1 MKKTDRSTSAQLD
14 FSAMQLPALQ
24 LRAQRLA
31 AGAMLCCAATL
42 VALPLPALAQESA
55 NAAALSFVNADIESV
70 IKAIGHY
77 TGMTFI
83 IDPRVKGTLTLVS
96 EKSLSKTEAFG
107 LLTSTLR
114 LQGFAVV
121 TSGDGYAKV
130 VPEAEAKLQSSPTQV
145 GGVRSS
151 KATGDQIAT
160 QVFYLSYESAA
171 NLTAVLRPLI
181 SPNNSIMANPGNNT
195 LVVTDYADNLRRLA
209 RIIAA
214 LDAPV
219 AADLDVVPIRNAIA
233 SDIATLVTRLME
245 PAAGGDSGRV
255 TVLADPRTNSVVIRA
270 PSQARASL
278 AKSLIARL
286 DQESS
291 SKGNIHVVYLKNAEA
306 TRVAQTLRA
315 VVSQDS
321 SALQVQQGTQGS
333 SITSGTGSQGGQ
345 GGQGGLGGQQG
356 LQGGNGL
363 GGSGS
368 TFGQQGQQGQQGAGG
383 GQGSGFIQ
391 ADAST
396 NSLII
401 TASDAVYR
409 NLRSVIDQLDVR
421 RAQVYIEALVVEVSS
436 NKASEFGVQWVG
448 ATGDSDSKYRFG
460 GLQNFTGGGS
470 NSSIVNLALAASQAT
485 SGGGSGTS
493 VPTLPS
499 GLSFGLFRQVGGEL
513 GLGAVARALEN
524 DGNANILSTPNMI
537 TLDNELATIK
547 VGQNVPIITGSFA
560 TNSTT
565 GGGNPFQT
573 VDRQDVGL
581 LLRVRPQISEGGTI
595 KMAIY
600 HENSSVDAST
610 RNAESGLTTNV
621 RAIESNVLAD
631 DGQIIVLGGLIED
644 SEGDGEE
651 KVRGLGDIPVI
662 GNLFKYRT
670 RSRVKTNLMVFLR
683 PVVVRSKE
691 ASNSIAMDRYDY
703 MRAAGAAAKPESSAL
718 LRDLGAP
725 QLPPLVNGQ
734 PPAGGGMATV
744 PQQRQ
749 PAPNAAPGA
758 SLDGAASRHQ
768 GTMGAPQG
776 TQQGTMPGA
785 GVSESGSAVDPASQF
800 RPVTQPNPGL
810 NPSLNP
816 SLNR

>member
-1 MKKTDRSTSAQLD
+1 MKKTNRTTSAPL
-14 FSAMQLPALQ
+14 QLPAV
-24 LRAQRLA
+24 RRLA
-31 AGAMLCCAATL
+31 AGAMLCCAVTTL
-42 VALPLPALAQESA
+42 ALPLPAWAQESA

-96 EKSLSKTEAFG
+96 EKSLSKTQAFG
-107 LLTSTLR
+107 LLTSALR

-145 GGVRSS
+145 GGVRASR
-151 KATGDQIAT
+151 ATGDQIAT

-195 LVVTDYADNLRRLA
+195 LVITDYADNLRRLA

-219 AADLDVVPIRNAIA
+219 AAELDVVPIRNAIA
-233 SDIATLVTRLME
+233 SDVAQLVSRLME

-255 TVLADPRTNSVVIRA
+255 TVLADPRTNSVVVRA
-270 PSQARASL
+270 PSQARANL

-291 SKGNIHVVYLKNAEA
+291 AQGNIHVVYLKNADA
-306 TRVAQTLRA
+306 SRVAQTLRA
-315 VVSQDS
+315 VVSQDA
-321 SALQVQQGTQGS
+321 SAVPVQQQGTSGS
-333 SITSGTGSQGGQ
+333 SITSATGSQQGQ
-345 GGQGGLGGQQG
+345 GSGGLGGQQG
-356 LQGGNGL
+356 QQSSTGMGGTGN
-363 GGSGS
+363 
-368 TFGQQGQQGQQGAGG
+368 TFGQQSQLTAGGAGG

-401 TASDAVYR
+401 TAPDAVYR
-409 NLRSVIDQLDVR
+409 NLRAVIDQLDVR
-421 RAQVYIEALVVEVSS
+421 RAQVYIEALVVEVTS

-448 ATGDSDSKYRFG
+448 ATGDADSKYRFG

-470 NSSIVNLALAASQAT
+470 NNSIVNLALAASQGSSAT
-485 SGGGSGTS
+485 SAPSL
-493 VPTLPS
+493 PT
-499 GLSFGLFRQVGGEL
+499 GMTFGLFRQVGGEL
-513 GLGAVARALEN
+513 GLGAVARALET

-547 VGQNVPIITGSFA
+547 VGQNVPIITGSYA
-560 TNSTT
+560 TNTTT

-581 LLRVRPQISEGGTI
+581 LLKVRPQISEGGTI

-610 RNAESGLTTNV
+610 RNAASGLTTNV

-644 SEGDGEE
+644 TEGDGEE
-651 KVRGLGDIPVI
+651 KVRGLGDIPI
-662 GNLFKYRT
+662 LGNLFKYRT
-670 RSRVKTNLMVFLR
+670 RTRNKTNLMVFLR
-683 PVVVRSKE
+683 PVVVRSKD
-691 ASNSIAMDRYDY
+691 ASNSIAMDRYEY
-703 MRAAGAAAKPESSAL
+703 MRAAGAAGQPQSSPL

-725 QLPPLVNGQ
+725 LLPPLAGGQ
-734 PPAGGGMATV
+734 PPSGGNMATV
-744 PQQRQ
+744 PVQ
-749 PAPNAAPGA
+749 PQLPAQAAPGA
-758 SLDGAASRHQ
+758 SLDGAARPGTAPASR
-768 GTMGAPQG
+768 
-776 TQQGTMPGA
+776 MPGA
-785 GVSESGSAVDPASQF
+785 ALPVSPAAGTVPGATVSEQGSGVVPAVAPASQF
-800 RPVTQPNPGL
+800 RPRSAGQ
-810 NPSLNP
+810 
-816 SLNR
+816 

>member
-1 MKKTDRSTSAQLD
+1 MNKTNRTTSAHLD
-14 FSAMQLPALQ
+14 LSTRRARPT
-24 LRAQRLA
+24 LRRLA
-31 AGAMLCCAATL
+31 AGAMLCCAATTL
-42 VALPLPALAQESA
+42 ALPLPALAQESA

-96 EKSLSKTEAFG
+96 EKSLSKTQAFG
-107 LLTSTLR
+107 LLTSALR

-145 GGVRSS
+145 GGVRAS

-195 LVVTDYADNLRRLA
+195 LVITDYADNLRRLA

-219 AADLDVVPIRNAIA
+219 AAELDVIPVRNAIA
-233 SDIATLVTRLME
+233 SDVAQLVSRLME

-255 TVLADPRTNSVVIRA
+255 TVLADPRTNSVVVRA
-270 PSQARASL
+270 PSQARANL

-286 DQESS
+286 DQQSS
-291 SKGNIHVVYLKNAEA
+291 AQGNIHVVYLKNADA
-306 TRVAQTLRA
+306 SRVAQTLRA
-315 VVSQDS
+315 VVSQDA
-321 SALQVQQGTQGS
+321 SAVPVQQQGTSGS
-333 SITSGTGSQGGQ
+333 SITSATGSQNNSNS
-345 GGQGGLGGQQG
+345 GLGGQQG
-356 LQGGNGL
+356 QQSSTGMGGTGN
-363 GGSGS
+363 
-368 TFGQQGQQGQQGAGG
+368 TFGQQSQLTAQGAGG

-401 TASDAVYR
+401 TAPDAVYR
-409 NLRSVIDQLDVR
+409 NLRAVIDQLDVR
-421 RAQVYIEALVVEVSS
+421 RAQVYIEALVVEVTS

-448 ATGDSDSKYRFG
+448 ASGDSDSKYRVG
-460 GLQNFTGGGS
+460 GLQNFSGGGS
-470 NSSIVNLALAASQAT
+470 SNSIVNLALAASQGT
-485 SGGGSGTS
+485 SGTS
-493 VPTLPS
+493 VPSLPS
-499 GLSFGLFRQVGGEL
+499 GLTFGLFRQVGGEL
-513 GLGAVARALEN
+513 GLGAVARALET

-547 VGQNVPIITGSFA
+547 VGQNVPIITGSYA
-560 TNSTT
+560 TNTTT

-581 LLRVRPQISEGGTI
+581 LLKVRPQISEGGTI

-610 RNAESGLTTNV
+610 RNAASGLTTNV

-644 SEGDGEE
+644 TEGDGEE
-651 KVRGLGDIPVI
+651 KVRGLGDIPVL

-670 RSRVKTNLMVFLR
+670 RTRNKTNLMVFLR
-683 PVVVRSKE
+683 PVVVRSKD
-691 ASNSIAMDRYDY
+691 ASNSIAMDRYEY
-703 MRAAGAAAKPESSAL
+703 MRAAGAAGQPESSAL

-725 QLPPLVNGQ
+725 LLPPLTGGQ
-734 PPAGGGMATV
+734 PPAGGNMATV
-744 PQQRQ
+744 PVQAQ
-749 PAPNAAPGA
+749 PPVQAVPGA
-758 SLDGAASRHQ
+758 SLDGAARP
-768 GTMGAPQG
+768 GTGAPG
-776 TQQGTMPGA
+776 ARTPGAGMPGA
-785 GVSESGSAVDPASQF
+785 SFPGGIAPATTPAAGTVPGAAVSEQGPANVPASQS
-800 RPVTQPNPGL
+800 RPL
-810 NPSLNP
+810 NSGQ
-816 SLNR
+816 

>member
-1 MKKTDRSTSAQLD
+1 MKKTDRSTFAPLDLSAL
-14 FSAMQLPALQ
+14 QLPALQ

-31 AGAMLCCAATL
+31 ASAMLCCAATL

-96 EKSLSKTEAFG
+96 EKPLSKSEAFG

-195 LVVTDYADNLRRLA
+195 LVITDYADNLRRLA

-270 PSQARASL
+270 PSQARANL

-333 SITSGTGSQGGQ
+333 SITSGTGSQAGQ
-345 GGQGGLGGQQG
+345 GGQGGLGGGQQG
-356 LQGGNGL
+356 LQGGTSI
-363 GGSGS
+363 GGASN
-368 TFGQQGQQGQQGAGG
+368 TFGQQGQQGAQGSGG

-401 TASDAVYR
+401 TAPDAVYR

-421 RAQVYIEALVVEVSS
+421 RAQVYIEALVVEVTS

-460 GLQNFTGGGS
+460 GLQNFNGGGS
-470 NSSIVNLALAASQAT
+470 GNSIVNLALAAAQGTSATNGT
-485 SGGGSGTS
+485 SGLTGL
-493 VPTLPS
+493 PT
-499 GLSFGLFRQVGGEL
+499 GLTFGLFRQVGGEL
-513 GLGAVARALEN
+513 GLGAVARALES

-670 RSRVKTNLMVFLR
+670 RSRSKTNLMVFLR

-703 MRAAGAAAKPESSAL
+703 MRAAGAAAQPESSAL

-725 QLPPLVNGQ
+725 QLPPLVDGQ
-734 PPAGGGMATV
+734 PPIGGGMATV
-744 PQQRQ
+744 PVQRQ

-758 SLDGAASRHQ
+758 SNDGAASHHQ
-768 GTMGAPQG
+768 GTAPG
-776 TQQGTMPGA
+776 TAPGA
-785 GVSESGSAVDPASQF
+785 GVSEPRSGAVMPGAAVPSAPS
-800 RPVTQPNPGL
+800 RPVQQTN
-810 NPSLNP
+810 
-816 SLNR
+816 

>member
-1 MKKTDRSTSAQLD
+1 MKKSNPTHSRSLSPVQI
-14 FSAMQLPALQ
+14 PAL
-24 LRAQRLA
+24 RRLA
-31 AGAMLCCAATL
+31 AGAMLCCAAASSLTL
-42 VALPLPALAQESA
+42 ALPALAQESA

-96 EKSLSKTEAFG
+96 EKSLSKTQAFG
-107 LLTSTLR
+107 LLTSALR

-145 GGVRSS
+145 GGVRAS

-195 LVVTDYADNLRRLA
+195 LVITDYADNLRRLA

-219 AADLDVVPIRNAIA
+219 AAELDVIPIRNAIA
-233 SDIATLVTRLME
+233 SDIAQLVSRLME

-255 TVLADPRTNSVVIRA
+255 TVLADPRTNSLVVRA
-270 PSQARASL
+270 PSQARGNL
-278 AKSLIARL
+278 AKNLIARL

-291 SKGNIHVVYLKNAEA
+291 SKGNIHVVYLKNADA
-306 TRVAQTLRA
+306 SRVAQTLRA

-321 SALQVQQGTQGS
+321 SAVPVQQQGTSGS
-333 SITSGTGSQGGQ
+333 SITSATGSQQGQ
-345 GGQGGLGGQQG
+345 NGSGGLGGQQG
-356 LQGGNGL
+356 QQSSTGMGGTGN
-363 GGSGS
+363 
-368 TFGQQGQQGQQGAGG
+368 TFGQQSQLTANGAGG

-401 TASDAVYR
+401 TAPDAIYR

-421 RAQVYIEALVVEVSS
+421 RAQVYIEALVVEVNS
-436 NKASEFGVQWVG
+436 NKASEFGVQWIG

-460 GLQNFTGGGS
+460 GVQNYSGGGTS
-470 NSSIVNLALAASQAT
+470 NSIVNLALAASQGSTAT
-485 SGGGSGTS
+485 SAPSI
-493 VPTLPS
+493 PT
-499 GLSFGLFRQVGGEL
+499 GLTFGLFRQVGGEL
-513 GLGAVARALEN
+513 GLGAVARALES

-547 VGQNVPIITGSFA
+547 VGQNVPIITGSY
-560 TNSTT
+560 TTSGNNS
-565 GGGNPFQT
+565 GNPFQT

-581 LLRVRPQISEGGTI
+581 LLKVRPQISEGGTI

-610 RNAESGLTTNV
+610 RNAASGLTTNV

-644 SEGDGEE
+644 TEGDGEE
-651 KVRGLGDIPVI
+651 KVRGLGDIPVL

-670 RSRVKTNLMVFLR
+670 RTRNKTNLMVFLR
-683 PVVVRSKE
+683 PVVVRSKD
-691 ASNSIAMDRYDY
+691 ASNSIAMDRYEY
-703 MRAAGAAAKPESSAL
+703 MRAAGAIGQPEASPL
-718 LRDLGAP
+718 MRDLGAP
-725 QLPPLVNGQ
+725 LLPPLTGGQ
-734 PPAGGGMATV
+734 PPAGGGMATMPV
-744 PQQRQ
+744 QRQ
-749 PAPNAAPGA
+749 LPPQSAPGA
-758 SLDGAASRHQ
+758 SLDGAGANRNAPA
-768 GTMGAPQG
+768 GTVSGA
-776 TQQGTMPGA
+776 
-785 GVSESGSAVDPASQF
+785 SGSEQGSGAVSAPATPASQF
-800 RPVTQPNPGL
+800 RPRSDGQ
-810 NPSLNP
+810 
-816 SLNR
+816 

>member
-1 MKKTDRSTSAQLD
+1 MKKTDHTTFAHLE
-14 FSAMQLPALQ
+14 LPAL
-24 LRAQRLA
+24 RRLA
-31 AGAMLCCAATL
+31 AGAMLCCAASAVVTTL
-42 VALPLPALAQESA
+42 ALPLSASAQETA

-96 EKSLSKTEAFG
+96 EKSLSKSEAFG

-219 AADLDVVPIRNAIA
+219 AAELDVIPIRNAIA
-233 SDIATLVTRLME
+233 SDIAQLVTRLME

-255 TVLADPRTNSVVIRA
+255 TVLADPRTNAVIVRA
-270 PSQARASL
+270 PSQARANL

-291 SKGNIHVVYLKNAEA
+291 SRGNIHVVYLKNADA
-306 TRVAQTLRA
+306 SRVAQTLRA
-315 VVSQDS
+315 VVSQDA
-321 SALQVQQGTQGS
+321 SAVPVQQQGTAGS
-333 SITSGTGSQGGQ
+333 SITSATGSGQ
-345 GGQGGLGGQQG
+345 GGGAGGLGGQQG
-356 LQGGNGL
+356 QQSSTGMGGTGN
-363 GGSGS
+363 
-368 TFGQQGQQGQQGAGG
+368 TFGQQSQLTANAGGAGG

-401 TASDAVYR
+401 TAPDAVYR

-421 RAQVYIEALVVEVSS
+421 RAQVYIEALVVEVTS

-460 GLQNFTGGGS
+460 GLQNYTGGGS
-470 NSSIVNLALAASQAT
+470 SSSIVNLALAASQ
-485 SGGGSGTS
+485 GTS
-493 VPTLPS
+493 ATTTPSVPS
-499 GLSFGLFRQVGGEL
+499 GLTFGLFRQIGGEL

-524 DGNANILSTPNMI
+524 DGNANILSTPNLI

-547 VGQNVPIITGSFA
+547 VGQNVPIITGSY
-560 TNSTT
+560 TTSGNNS
-565 GGGNPFQT
+565 GNPFQT
-573 VDRQDVGL
+573 VERQDVGL
-581 LLRVRPQISEGGTI
+581 LLKVRPQISEGGTI

-610 RNAESGLTTNV
+610 RNLASGLTTNV

-644 SEGDGEE
+644 TEGDGEE
-651 KVRGLGDIPVI
+651 KVRGLGDIPVL

-670 RSRVKTNLMVFLR
+670 RTRNKTNLMVFLR
-683 PVVVRSKE
+683 PVVVRSKD
-691 ASNSIAMDRYDY
+691 ASNSIAMDRYEF
-703 MRAAGAAAKPESSAL
+703 MRAAGAAGRPETSPL

-725 QLPPLVNGQ
+725 LLPPLVGGQ
-734 PPAGGGMATV
+734 PPAGGSMATMPV
-744 PQQRQ
+744 QAPP
-749 PAPNAAPGA
+749 PANAAPGA
-758 SLDGAASRHQ
+758 SNDGAANR
-768 GTMGAPQG
+768 
-776 TQQGTMPGA
+776 PGA
-785 GVSESGSAVDPASQF
+785 SRSSSANPATNAAGAASGTAVPASQF
-800 RPVTQPNPGL
+800 RPVTPPN
-810 NPSLNP
+810 
-816 SLNR
+816 RE

>member
-1 MKKTDRSTSAQLD
+1 MKKINHTTFAHLE
-14 FSAMQLPALQ
+14 LPAL
-24 LRAQRLA
+24 RRLA
-31 AGAMLCCAATL
+31 AGAMLCCAASTL
-42 VALPLPALAQESA
+42 ALPLPALAQESA

-96 EKSLSKTEAFG
+96 EKSLSKTQAFG
-107 LLTSTLR
+107 LLTSALR

-130 VPEAEAKLQSSPTQV
+130 VPEAEAKLQSSPTQI
-145 GGVRSS
+145 GGVRAS

-195 LVVTDYADNLRRLA
+195 LVITDYADNLRRLA
-209 RIIAA
+209 RIISA

-219 AADLDVVPIRNAIA
+219 AAELDVVPIRNAIA
-233 SDIATLVTRLME
+233 SDVAQLVSRLME

-255 TVLADPRTNSVVIRA
+255 TVLADPRTNSVVVRA
-270 PSQARASL
+270 PSQARANL

-291 SKGNIHVVYLKNAEA
+291 SQGNIHVVYLKNADA
-306 TRVAQTLRA
+306 SRVAQTLRA

-321 SALQVQQGTQGS
+321 SAVPVQQQGTSGS
-333 SITSGTGSQGGQ
+333 SITSATGSQQGQ
-345 GGQGGLGGQQG
+345 GNGGLGGQQG
-356 LQGGNGL
+356 QQSSTGMGGTGN
-363 GGSGS
+363 
-368 TFGQQGQQGQQGAGG
+368 TFGQQSQLTANGTGAGG

-401 TASDAVYR
+401 TAPDAIYR

-421 RAQVYIEALVVEVSS
+421 RAQVYIEALVVEVNS
-436 NKASEFGVQWVG
+436 NKASEFGVQWIG

-460 GLQNFTGGGS
+460 GVQNYTGGGS
-470 NSSIVNLALAASQAT
+470 SNSIVNLALAASQGTGAT
-485 SGGGSGTS
+485 TTPSI
-493 VPTLPS
+493 PT
-499 GLSFGLFRQVGGEL
+499 GLTFGLFRQVGGEL

-547 VGQNVPIITGSFA
+547 VGQNVPIITGSY
-560 TNSTT
+560 TTSGNNS
-565 GGGNPFQT
+565 GNPFQT

-581 LLRVRPQISEGGTI
+581 LLKVRPQISEGGTI

-600 HENSSVDAST
+600 HENSSVDPTT
-610 RNAESGLTTNV
+610 RNAASGLTTNV

-644 SEGDGEE
+644 TEGDGEE
-651 KVRGLGDIPVI
+651 KVRGLGDIPI
-662 GNLFKYRT
+662 LGNLFKYRT
-670 RSRVKTNLMVFLR
+670 RTRNKTNLMVFLR
-683 PVVVRSKE
+683 PVVVRSKD
-691 ASNSIAMDRYDY
+691 ASNSIAMDRYEY
-703 MRAAGAAAKPESSAL
+703 MRAAGAAGQPVNSAL

-725 QLPPLVNGQ
+725 LLPPLTNGQ

-744 PQQRQ
+744 PVQ
-749 PAPNAAPGA
+749 PQLPAQSAPGA
-758 SLDGAASRHQ
+758 SLDG
-768 GTMGAPQG
+768 GARPSQTAPG
-776 TQQGTMPGA
+776 ARMPGA
-785 GVSESGSAVDPASQF
+785 AQSTAPGAGTVPGARVSEQGPAVVPAAAPTSQF
-800 RPVTQPNPGL
+800 RPRGTGQ
-810 NPSLNP
+810 
-816 SLNR
+816 